1 MDNKYKIIRVLNNNV
16 ILAKQLSNNAQVIFV
31 GKGIG
36 FGKKSGEVRSIPK
49 DSIEKSFVTYD
60 GKLKRDY
67 LRLIEQMD
75 EEVLS
80 MCTEIIIM
88 AEERLG
94 ELNSRIHIV
103 LTDHIGFALERI
115 KAGMEIHNPFLHE
128 IKSLYQKEYQVG
140 LQAQAIIEKTTGIRI
155 VEDEVGFIA
164 LHMNAA
170 RKHKDVKDSLRNT
183 RLIKEL
189 VSIIENSLDYK
200 IKSDLTYSRL
210 IHHLRGSIERI
221 EKGQT
226 IKNPLIDMLR
236 KEFKDSFKIAG
247 RIKVKIEDEIDAIVP
262 DDELGYMAIH
272 IDRIRRM
279 AKQQLNTDY

>member
-1 MDNKYKIIRVLNNNV
+1 MSHNRYKIIRVLNNNV
-16 ILAKQLSNNAQVIFV
+16 VLAKNVSNKADAVLV

-36 FGKKSGEVRSIPK
+36 FGIKVGQEKDIPPE
-49 DSIEKSFVTYD
+49 SIEKSFITYD
-60 GKLKRDY
+60 EKLKRDY
-67 LRLIEQMD
+67 MELVEQMD
-75 EEVLS
+75 ETILS
-80 MCTEIIIM
+80 MCTEIILM
-88 AEERLG
+88 AEKRLG
-94 ELNSRIHIV
+94 ELNSRLHIV

-128 IKSLYQKEYQVG
+128 IQSLYEEEYQVG
-140 LQAQAIIEKTTGIRI
+140 LAAQDIIESTTGIRI

-164 LHMNAA
+164 LHLNAA
-170 RKHKDVKDSLRNT
+170 RQHKDVKDTLRST

-189 VSIIENSLDYK
+189 VDIIESNLDYK
-200 IKSDLTYSRL
+200 IESDLTYSRL
-210 IHHLRGSIERI
+210 IHHLRGSLERV

-226 IKNPLIDMLR
+226 VKNPLLETLR

-247 RIKVKIEDEIDAIVP
+247 KVKVRIEDQLDVIVP

-279 AKQQLNTDY
+279 SKSEI

>member
-1 MDNKYKIIRVLNNNV
+1 MTNNTYKIIRVLNNNV
-16 ILAKQLSNNAQVIFV
+16 ILAKNITNNTETVLV

-36 FGKKSGEVRSIPK
+36 FGVKSGQERSFSP
-49 DSIEKSFVTYD
+49 DTIEKSFMTYD
-60 GKLKRDY
+60 EKLKRDY
-67 LRLIEQMD
+67 MELVEQLD
-75 EEVLS
+75 ETILA
-80 MCTEIIIM
+80 MCTEIILM
-88 AEERLG
+88 AEKRLG
-94 ELNSRIHIV
+94 ELNSRLHIV

-128 IKSLYQKEYQVG
+128 IRNLYEEEYQVG
-140 LQAQAIIEKTTGIRI
+140 LSAQDVIEKTTGIRI

-164 LHMNAA
+164 LHLNAA
-170 RKHKDVKDSLRNT
+170 RQHKDVKETLRST

-189 VSIIENSLDYK
+189 VTIIESNLNYK
-200 IKSDLTYSRL
+200 IESDLTYSRL

-226 IKNPLIDMLR
+226 VLNPLLDTLR
-236 KEFKDSFKIAG
+236 KEFKDSYKIAG
-247 RIKVKIEDEIDAIVP
+247 RVKVRIEEELDAIVP

-279 AKQQLNTDY
+279 SKSGSTN

>member
-1 MDNKYKIIRVLNNNV
+1 MNSKYKIIRVLNNNV
-16 ILAKQLSNNAQVIFV
+16 ILAKHLSNGAQVIFV

-36 FGKKSGEVRSIPK
+36 FGKKNGEVRHIPQE
-49 DSIEKSFVTYD
+49 SIEKSFVTYD

-67 LRLIEQMD
+67 LKLVEQMD
-75 EEVLS
+75 ESILS
-80 MCTEIIIM
+80 MCTEIIVM

-128 IKSLYQKEYQVG
+128 IQSLYKDEYQVG
-140 LQAQAIIEKTTGIRI
+140 LQAQKIIENTTGIHI

-164 LHMNAA
+164 LHMYAA
-170 RKHKDVKDSLRNT
+170 RKNKDVKESLKNT
-183 RLIKEL
+183 RLIKEC
-189 VSIIENSLDYK
+189 VSIIEKSLDYK

-221 EKGQT
+221 EKEQT
-226 IKNPLIDMLR
+226 VKNPLIDMLR
-236 KEFKDSFKIAG
+236 REFKDSFKIAG
-247 RIKVKIEDEIDAIVP
+247 RIKVKIEDALDAIVP
-262 DDELGYMAIH
+262 EDELGYMAIH

-279 AKQQLNTDY
+279 AGK